1 MREKSHAT
9 ERPYLLSG
17 LRSERLEVILLVSR
31 SILSVVARATV
42 APRDSAQTHEL
53 TAYSQ
58 GLCLLNFEKGLL
70 VSVTCC
76 LRRKNA
82 RFRSSCDFVPSC
94 CFRHLSRLALSC
106 ERALGMGSPTPWR
119 KN

>member
-9 ERPYLLSG
+9 ERPYLLPG
-17 LRSERLEVILLVSR
+17 LFRGERVELILLVSR

-42 APRDSAQTHEL
+42 ASDARVDSVFARI
-53 TAYSQ
+53 
-58 GLCLLNFEKGLL
+58 LLFAFGEGASRICHVL
-70 VSVTCC
+70 SST
-76 LRRKNA
+76 KNA

-94 CFRHLSRLALSC
+94 CFRHLSRLALSR
-106 ERALGMGSPTPWR
+106 ERALGTGSPMPWR